1 MSNLIE
7 VKIPDIGGHS
17 GVDVIEVFVKPGD
30 SIKVDDA
37 LVTLETDKATMDVP
51 SSAAGVVKE
60 VKIAVGSKVSEG
72 DVVLLLEAGAADA
85 PAAPA
90 AAPAP
95 AAASTMDS
103 ASSRL
108 PLWLIPI
115 SAIKN
120 VASPLKTLSMPIAAI

>member
-51 SSAAGVVKE
+51 STVAGLVKE
-60 VKIAVGSKVSEG
+60 VKIGVGSKVSEG
-72 DVVLLLEAGAADA
+72 DVVVVVEAGAVAA
-85 PAAPA
+85 AAPA
-90 AAPAP
+90 AVGQGRRDIN
-95 AAASTMDS
+95 SLDWFS
-103 ASSRL
+103 G
-108 PLWLIPI
+108 PLL
-115 SAIKN
+115 
-120 VASPLKTLSMPIAAI
+120 SPL

>member
-72 DVVLLLEAGAADA
+72 DVIALIEASAA
-85 PAAPA
+85 A
-90 AAPAP
+90 AAPW
-95 AAASTMDS
+95 TGC
-103 ASSRL
+103 
-108 PLWLIPI
+108 
-115 SAIKN
+115 
-120 VASPLKTLSMPIAAI
+120 SPRSGRCRPGWVCLAGS

>member
-72 DVVLLLEAGAADA
+72 DVVLLLEASAADA

-90 AAPAP
+90 AAPARSGHP
-95 AAASTMDS
+95 APAPTAP
-103 ASSRL
+103 AWAQR
-108 PLWLIPI
+108 
-115 SAIKN
+115 
-120 VASPLKTLSMPIAAI
+120 

>member
-7 VKIPDIGGHS
+7 VKIPDIGGATAAWTS
-17 GVDVIEVFVKPGD
+17 SKCSVKPGD

-90 AAPAP
+90 AALGPCGRPGCAGSGSCLAPAP
-95 AAASTMDS
+95 MWTSWCRTSAATAMWT
-103 ASSRL
+103 
-108 PLWLIPI
+108 
-115 SAIKN
+115 
-120 VASPLKTLSMPIAAI
+120 